1 MKKKLRA
8 ASQAQTKFTG
18 SYKIKECNK
27 RIYKKGSWLLLAV
40 VYTTN

>member
-8 ASQAQTKFTG
+8 ARLKQNLLVLIKLKSVTKEF
-18 SYKIKECNK
+18 I
-27 RIYKKGSWLLLAV
+27 KKGSWLLLAV